1 MRKYQI
7 TTAET
12 GSVLV
17 DTVEQLVAVLSS
29 IGSGSPDSVIVNTV
43 ALEEP
48 PRPVPAE
55 EFFV

>member
-1 MRKYQI
+1 M
-7 TTAET
+7 
-12 GSVLV
+12 LV

-29 IGSGSPDSVIVNTV
+29 IGPGNPDSVIVATV
-43 ALEEP
+43 SIEEP

>member
-1 MRKYQI
+1 
-7 TTAET
+7 
-12 GSVLV
+12 VLV

-29 IGSGSPDSVIVNTV
+29 IGSGNPDSVIVNTV

>member
-7 TTAET
+7 TTSET

-29 IGSGSPDSVIVNTV
+29 IGSGNPDSVIVNTV

-48 PRPVPAE
+48 PCPVPAE